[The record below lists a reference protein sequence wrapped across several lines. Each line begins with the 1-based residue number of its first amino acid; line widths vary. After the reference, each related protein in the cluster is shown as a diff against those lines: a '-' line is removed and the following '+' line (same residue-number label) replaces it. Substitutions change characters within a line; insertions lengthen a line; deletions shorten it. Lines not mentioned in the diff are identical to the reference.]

1 MAVLCSKV
9 QAEAGMSIGAQLR
22 ASREARGLSIDAVAH
37 TTRVQ
42 PRILAAIERDDV
54 RAVPP
59 RPFGR
64 GFVKAYAREIGLDG
78 DQTTRDYFA
87 QFVPVVPAAQPEAEK
102 QPPARVTTGLP
113 RAWRLGLASLGAL
126 AAIAIAVVASR
137 PAAKAESSAGVANV
151 VGTSGVTSTSAPASA
166 AKTTDAVPVVPPV
179 SAAATPA
186 AAPVPAAPLTI
197 VLTATM
203 PSWVTADADGR
214 RALFKTVAPGVPET
228 ILAKREIVIR
238 VGNAGALAWRINGRE
253 LGPMG
258 RIGQIRDV
266 TITPTSAAT
275 VK

>member
-87 QFVPVVPAAQPEAEK
+87 QFAPVVLPMRPEAQKE
-102 QPPARVTTGLP
+102 PSP
-113 RAWRLGLASLGAL
+113 RATGSPRVWRLALASLGAL
-126 AAIAIAVVASR
+126 TAIAVAIVASR
-137 PAAKAESSAGVANV
+137 PPAKAESAGVANV
-151 VGTSGVTSTSAPASA
+151 VGTSGLASTSAPAV
-166 AKTTDAVPVVPPV
+166 AKTTDAAPVASPVSTATTQAAPPV
-179 SAAATPA
+179 Q
-186 AAPVPAAPLTI
+186 AAPLTI
-197 VLTATM
+197 VLTATG

-214 RALFKTVAPGVPET
+214 RALFKTVTPGLPET
-228 ILAKREIVIR
+228 IIAKREIVIR
-238 VGNAGALAWRINGRE
+238 AGNAGALAWRVNGRE

-258 RIGQIRDV
+258 RIGQIRDA

>member
-87 QFVPVVPAAQPEAEK
+87 QSAPVVSAAQPEAEK
-102 QPPARVTTGLP
+102 QPPPRATGLP

-126 AAIAIAVVASR
+126 AAIAISVVASR
-137 PAAKAESSAGVANV
+137 PAAKGESSAGVANV

-197 VLTATM
+197 VLTATS

-214 RALFKTVAPGVPET
+214 RALFKTVTPGVPET

-258 RIGQIRDV
+258 RVGQIRDV
-266 TITPTSAAT
+266 TITPTSEAT

>member
-1 MAVLCSKV
+1 
-9 QAEAGMSIGAQLR
+9 MSIGAQLR

-87 QFVPVVPAAQPEAEK
+87 QFAPVVLPMRPEAQKE
-102 QPPARVTTGLP
+102 PPSRSTGSPRV
-113 RAWRLGLASLGAL
+113 WRLVLASLGAL
-126 AAIAIAVVASR
+126 TAIAVAVVASR
-137 PAAKAESSAGVANV
+137 PAAKAESAAGVANV
-151 VGTSGVTSTSAPASA
+151 VGTSGVASTSAPAV
-166 AKTTDAVPVVPPV
+166 AKTTDAAPVAPPV
-179 SAAATPA
+179 STATTQ
-186 AAPVPAAPLTI
+186 AAPPVQAAPLTI
-197 VLTATM
+197 VLTATS

-214 RALFKTVAPGVPET
+214 RALFKTVAPGLSET
-228 ILAKREIVIR
+228 IIAKREIVIR
-238 VGNAGALAWRINGRE
+238 AGNAGALAWRVNGRE